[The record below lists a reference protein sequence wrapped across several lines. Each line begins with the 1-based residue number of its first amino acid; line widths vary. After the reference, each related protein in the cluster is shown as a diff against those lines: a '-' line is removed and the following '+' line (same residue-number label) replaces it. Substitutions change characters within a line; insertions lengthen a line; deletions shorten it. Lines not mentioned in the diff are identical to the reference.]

1 MGQYLIAPRRRR
13 RCRSLAMLVGS
24 VTRAADRV
32 WQIRYAV
39 RQTWRF
45 FRQFPANWHCA
56 AAFRDFAAA
65 LLTAD
70 PARGMKTP
78 NSEPDG
84 RREKTQ
90 SAAHLGRSSLWPG
103 GGACAWRRRRS

>member
-1 MGQYLIAPRRRR
+1 MGQYLIAPFNCTAPATATPQPGDVGRQRNP
-13 RCRSLAMLVGS
+13 CGRSRLSDTVCCATNVAIFS
-24 VTRAADRV
+24 T
-32 WQIRYAV
+32 I
-39 RQTWRF
+39 
-45 FRQFPANWHCA
+45 PANWHCA

-84 RREKTQ
+84 RRGKTQ

-103 GGACAWRRRRS
+103 GGACAW